1 MQQKSSK
8 TSVDNITTEKNNTA
22 DIAPVEEA
30 RMRYAD
36 LKKCVD
42 KFYNDVTDFETR
54 EAYKQG
60 YSCAV
65 GEDLSNIDLL
75 CNIYDIIYN
84 HCMTADI
91 STFEKRNLKN
101 ICTGIQQ
108 INKGLTQYNDK
119 GLDSILIS
127 TLLGYL
133 LKITRNY
140 FHD

>member
-1 MQQKSSK
+1 MSHIYICIYK
-8 TSVDNITTEKNNTA
+8 EK
-22 DIAPVEEA
+22 ESE
-30 RMRYAD
+30 RERD
-36 LKKCVD
+36 LHM
-42 KFYNDVTDFETR
+42 
-54 EAYKQG
+54 
-60 YSCAV
+60 
-65 GEDLSNIDLL
+65 
-75 CNIYDIIYN
+75 IYDIIYN